1 MSGFSP
7 LAVKE
12 TVHHMMLVGCSAP
25 VSLPPARDNLWNCGG
40 SLGKHTLS
48 PYSHPLFELRI
59 IFYQAKYM
67 TYFQL
72 KVPSNFL
79 LASG

>member
-1 MSGFSP
+1 
-7 LAVKE
+7 
-12 TVHHMMLVGCSAP
+12 MMLVGCSAP

-40 SLGKHTLS
+40 SLGKHTL
-48 PYSHPLFELRI
+48 FAFFALRI
-59 IFYQAKYM
+59 IIYQAKYM